1 MSDHVIQKASLRA
14 KTEAAPAHQVSRRNF
29 AKKAVTTAGI
39 LTALPLLA
47 VPKAAEAWMNGTLNE
62 REDLANAFKVLVKT
76 YSDTKP
82 YPHKFNDALVKAQLS
97 DLDFIVGKGL
107 HKEFAQHYVDTLG
120 VLVNKYIK
128 TGVEKFGKDIFLW
141 GVFERTSCSYQLYE
155 HIDIADGQRSFPCP
169 FKPILDQIQKG
180 MGTYSIT
187 WDDVHTKWCSL
198 VWNGFAEV
206 AGVQIKVLPG
216 ETCKVKVV

>member
-1 MSDHVIQKASLRA
+1 MTEHVTDTCSTV
-14 KTEAAPAHQVSRRNF
+14 KTAQVSPDTKLDRRDF
-29 AKKAVTTAGI
+29 AKKAIAAGF

-47 VPKAAEAWMNGTLNE
+47 LPEEAFAWMDGKFAE
-62 REDLANAFKVLVKT
+62 REDLADAMKVLVKT
-76 YSDTKP
+76 YSDTRP

-97 DLDFIVGKGL
+97 DIDFIVGKGL

-120 VLVNKYIK
+120 VLINKYIK

-141 GVFERTSCSYQLYE
+141 GTFERTSCSYQLYE
-155 HIDIADGQRSFPCP
+155 HIDISDGQRSFPCP
-169 FKPILDQIQKG
+169 FKPILDQIQKS

-187 WDDVHTKWCSL
+187 WDDVHNKWCKL

-206 AGVQIKVLPG
+206 AGVKIKVIPG
-216 ETCKVKVV
+216 ETCKVQVV

>member
-1 MSDHVIQKASLRA
+1 MADHVIEKTSLTAS
-14 KTEAAPAHQVSRRNF
+14 TETASTHQQSRRNF
-29 AKKAVTTAGI
+29 AKKAFTTAGI

-47 VPKAAEAWMNGTLNE
+47 VPKAAEAWMNGTFHE
-62 REDLANAFKVLVKT
+62 REDLADAFKVLVKT
-76 YSDTKP
+76 YSDTRP

-107 HKEFAQHYVDTLG
+107 QKEFAQHYVDTLG
-120 VLVNKYIK
+120 VLINKYIK

-155 HIDIADGQRSFPCP
+155 YIDISDGQRSFPCP

-180 MGTYSIT
+180 MGTYRIT

-216 ETCKVKVV
+216 ETCKVQVV